1 MESGHLDSL
10 DLPRSQSFAVLVSK
24 SGTSKSLHFAAAGRM
39 FIFKMLLIPRSG
51 NILLQSL
58 SMVLVL
64 EMMGI

>member
-10 DLPRSQSFAVLVSK
+10 DLQSFVVLVSK
-24 SGTSKSLHFAAAGRM
+24 SGTSKSLHLAAAGRM